1 MENVNWGWVLF
12 FLIVLIFGMILLT
25 LRRDAKGE
33 ELLSVSNTDI
43 FSANCSPAVNAKG
56 FFKAEVEVEFYHPVY
71 ANIVLVKA
79 GTDSEVF
86 RTAAEPEPQKNLL
99 QICGGWQLEESVR
112 YDLLLIYQSTG
123 ERVHKLTLATDIYW
137 LPKNLVA
144 KK

>member
-1 MENVNWGWVLF
+1 MEKKYLAIFIFLVGVILGPMIALF
-12 FLIVLIFGMILLT
+12 H
-25 LRRDAKGE
+25 RDAKGE